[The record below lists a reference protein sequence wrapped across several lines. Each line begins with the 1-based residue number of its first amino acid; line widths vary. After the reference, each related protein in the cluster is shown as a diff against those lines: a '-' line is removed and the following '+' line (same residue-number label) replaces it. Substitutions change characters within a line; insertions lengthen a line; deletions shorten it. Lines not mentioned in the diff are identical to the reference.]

1 MNRFGGH
8 IEAQFDMSVSEA
20 FYDKM
25 ISDKNEH
32 IETLRAHVRF
42 LEKELEDIKD
52 KKHEGLLRMD
62 EWVQQHAAGAS
73 EQKLFCSYTRD
84 VVYKIPLGVD
94 LLDTANT
101 AWTVENDVLTITT
114 KNGGMMKIS
123 IDKADVYDKGYPET
137 TSLFTQDG
145 REHEVEP
152 HSVFEDSDDESC
164 GVSEDEREDM
174 ETRVLT
180 AFVEKENTAC
190 VLVRLGMT
198 EQARE
203 LLKKAVAE
211 AAETVEKEEHL
222 GSWEEVQNRTTSIL
236 DKRLKNRRPDINQSF
251 SDKADE

>member
-52 KKHEGLLRMD
+52 KKHQGLLRMD
-62 EWVQQHAAGAS
+62 DWVQARATGAS
-73 EQKLFCSYTRD
+73 EQTLYCCYSRD

-94 LLDTANT
+94 LLATANV

-114 KNGGMMKIS
+114 KNGGNLTIGITEAS
-123 IDKADVYDKGYPET
+123 VYLDKRFPEGT
-137 TSLFTQDG
+137 RLYTQDG
-145 REHEVEP
+145 KEHEVEP

-164 GVSEDEREDM
+164 GG
-174 ETRVLT
+174 
-180 AFVEKENTAC
+180 KIY
-190 VLVRLGMT
+190 G
-198 EQARE
+198 
-203 LLKKAVAE
+203 
-211 AAETVEKEEHL
+211 
-222 GSWEEVQNRTTSIL
+222 
-236 DKRLKNRRPDINQSF
+236 
-251 SDKADE
+251 

>member
-1 MNRFGGH
+1 
-8 IEAQFDMSVSEA
+8 MSVSEA

-52 KKHEGLLRMD
+52 KKHQGLLRMD
-62 EWVQQHAAGAS
+62 DWVQARATGAS

-137 TSLFTQDG
+137 TRVFTQDG
-145 REHEVEP
+145 KEHEVEP

-164 GVSEDEREDM
+164 SSGDVSEDEREDDAP
-174 ETRVLT
+174 L
-180 AFVEKENTAC
+180 A
-190 VLVRLGMT
+190 GD
-198 EQARE
+198 
-203 LLKKAVAE
+203 
-211 AAETVEKEEHL
+211 
-222 GSWEEVQNRTTSIL
+222 GSKIYG
-236 DKRLKNRRPDINQSF
+236 
-251 SDKADE
+251 